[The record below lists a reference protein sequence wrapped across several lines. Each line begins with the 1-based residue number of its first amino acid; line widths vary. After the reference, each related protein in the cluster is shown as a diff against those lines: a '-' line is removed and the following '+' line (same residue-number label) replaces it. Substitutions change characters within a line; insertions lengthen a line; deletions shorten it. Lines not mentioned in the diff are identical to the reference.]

1 MFLFFWILKRYTI
14 KSFCNPYK
22 RFREELKVC
31 ILSLIFSLKEWI
43 QKFQHSKYKSL
54 KVWTFFVEI
63 KNYVQPRISR
73 ISAIN
78 KKRIFIKWAD
88 IVIIGKCC
96 TISLFRGCVIIDYHP
111 KSPVPQPTILSKIF
125 SHKNFKRMFGF
136 IFARMFLKLLW
147 AQDII
152 CMRLLIT
159 MQLGK

>member
-1 MFLFFWILKRYTI
+1 MSLLLWILKRDTI
-14 KSFCNPYK
+14 KSFCIPYK

-73 ISAIN
+73 ISAVS

-88 IVIIGKCC
+88 VVIIGKCC
-96 TISLFRGCVIIDYHP
+96 TISLFRRCVIKVLY
-111 KSPVPQPTILSKIF
+111 PTILSKIF

-147 AQDII
+147 AQGII